1 MAEKTAQGRVPVAR
15 LIVIPSLIALAVTLF
30 RLTGELLHWS
40 PRWFYND
47 AGGITPSGVSWIVG
61 IVWLPV
67 PFGIYFAMRL
77 IAAGHGPASAV
88 RAILYSIGGL
98 LILYLGQ
105 RLVVSSLNLGLR
117 TSLLL
122 IWAFSAVP
130 AVLMIR
136 AWPAL
141 WRVLLA
147 YGLAS
152 RIPVVVIMFLAM
164 RGLWGTHYDYAG
176 QLPLDGFGFYYV
188 WLAFIPQLVFWVGF
202 TILLG
207 MLAGAITAAVYR
219 RQLRANPAMLNATG

>member
-1 MAEKTAQGRVPVAR
+1 MAEMTVQGRVPLMR

-77 IAAGHGPASAV
+77 IAAGRGPARAI
-88 RAILYSIGGL
+88 RAILYSVGGL
-98 LILYLGQ
+98 LVLYLGQ

-117 TSLLL
+117 ASLLL

-176 QLPLDGFGFYYV
+176 QLPLDDFGFYYV

-219 RQLRANPAMLNATG
+219 RQLRTNPAMLNATG

>member
-1 MAEKTAQGRVPVAR
+1 MAEMTAQSRVPVAG

-77 IAAGHGPASAV
+77 IAAGHGPASAA
-88 RAILYSIGGL
+88 RAILYSVGGL
-98 LILYLGQ
+98 LVLYLGQ

-117 TSLLL
+117 ASLLL

-136 AWPAL
+136 AWSAL

-164 RGLWGTHYDYAG
+164 RGRWGTHYDYAA
-176 QLPLDGFGFYYV
+176 QLPLDDFGFYYV
-188 WLAFIPQLVFWVGF
+188 WLALIPQLVFWVGF

-219 RQLRANPAMLNATG
+219 RQLRSKPAMLNATG